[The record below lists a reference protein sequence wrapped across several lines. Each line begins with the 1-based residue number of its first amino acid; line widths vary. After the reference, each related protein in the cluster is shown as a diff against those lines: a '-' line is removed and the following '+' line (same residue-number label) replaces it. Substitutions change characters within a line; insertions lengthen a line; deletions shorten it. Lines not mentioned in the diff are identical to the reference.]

1 MGRSVAG
8 KGRFDGR
15 RVEGEAGYKEVRG
28 GKTFEGDIDE
38 EGEAVFEGRVEEGQR
53 RRLAPFVASSSFL
66 LLLRLLFLSFIHADT
81 RADPSP
87 VPRRIPCT
95 EGDHTARPYSASCLV
110 HDFRLDE
117 AVRPSNS
124 LVAGTSLSSSLP
136 RAAARLFHRRLQT
149 CVSPHPISSFLS
161 SLSWLGRQ
169 RVLFSRQGEKV
180 GERGNVVDINWD
192 GNSADSLQFHSKS
205 IPLE

>member
-66 LLLRLLFLSFIHADT
+66 LRLLFLSFIHADT

-87 VPRRIPCT
+87 HTLHGRGPHGTTLLRLVSRPRFSTRRSGST
-95 EGDHTARPYSASCLV
+95 E
-110 HDFRLDE
+110 
-117 AVRPSNS
+117 
-124 LVAGTSLSSSLP
+124 
-136 RAAARLFHRRLQT
+136 
-149 CVSPHPISSFLS
+149 
-161 SLSWLGRQ
+161 
-169 RVLFSRQGEKV
+169 
-180 GERGNVVDINWD
+180 
-192 GNSADSLQFHSKS
+192 
-205 IPLE
+205 